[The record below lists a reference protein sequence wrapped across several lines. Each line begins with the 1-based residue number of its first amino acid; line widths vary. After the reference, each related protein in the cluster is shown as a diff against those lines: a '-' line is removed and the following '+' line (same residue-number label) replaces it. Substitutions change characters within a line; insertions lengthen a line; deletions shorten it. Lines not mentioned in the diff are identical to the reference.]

1 MKANITHTE
10 WEKQYMYTL
19 LSSPYAFEAFRYQQ
33 KNIKHFDQFTSR
45 LIPRAKQI
53 KQNYIITFNP
63 LFKNKIIKN
72 RIEYILSTITR
83 EYNCLNS
90 GFNFIVFNIQFIVKH
105 NHINIDTCSIDL
117 HLCGKSYVSSICDK
131 LDEKLHFQ
139 TQHIHMING
148 SKTINEIYAKNIT
161 EQYTKLSC
169 TPNNKTNEYA
179 VKIKYIKYANNIK
192 EAIDIFETFLTD
204 FINTYIQC
212 DVITPFKIITN
223 TNRYKKYQN
232 IGIEFEYD
240 YKDGIKW
247 QDYKKYKDIISY
259 DDDYDGNM
267 PNRINETRLRL
278 NGNKGFI
285 GLYDYLNYIKKYNI
299 NPVSIHIHIDCD
311 YDNTFDRLYN
321 LYSMKSLI
329 NTIHNNEYYCIT
341 ILRTIF
347 FTNTKHQY
355 SNVGIYDIMYNNI
368 YLNVQRTIE
377 YRFCYPTYNYTSI
390 ITQIL
395 VLSLITYAIKH
406 KTKINIKL
414 LDLIYVT
421 YLKLISTK

>member
-53 KQNYIITFNP
+53 KQDYTISFNP

-72 RIEYILSTITR
+72 RIKYLLSTITR

-90 GFNFIVFNIQFIVKH
+90 KFNFIVFNIQFIVK
-105 NHINIDTCSIDL
+105 NNCIDIDTCSIDL
-117 HLCGKSYVSSICDK
+117 HLCSKSYVSSIYDK

-139 TQHIHMING
+139 TQHIYMING
-148 SKTINEIYAKNIT
+148 NETTNEIYIKSIT
-161 EQYTKLSC
+161 EQYTRLSC
-169 TPNNKTNEYA
+169 TPNNKTNKHA

-192 EAIDIFETFLTD
+192 EVIDIFKTFLTD
-204 FINTYIQC
+204 FINTYIH
-212 DVITPFKIITN
+212 INNSFEIITN
-223 TNRYKKYQN
+223 ANRYKKYQN

-240 YKDGIKW
+240 YKGGIKW

-259 DDDYDGNM
+259 DDNYDGNM
-267 PNRINETRLRL
+267 SGRVNETRLRL
-278 NGNKGFI
+278 NGNRGFI

-311 YDNTFDRLYN
+311 YDNTFDK
-321 LYSMKSLI
+321 LYSIYSIKSLI
-329 NTIHNNEYYCIT
+329 NAIHNNEYFCMT

-347 FTNTKHQY
+347 FTNTKYQY
-355 SNVGIYDIMYNNI
+355 SNVGIYDIIYNNI
-368 YLNVQRTIE
+368 YLNVQRTME

-406 KTKINIKL
+406 NTKINIKL

-421 YLKLISTK
+421 YLKLISIK

>member
-53 KQNYIITFNP
+53 KQDYTIAFNP

-72 RIEYILSTITR
+72 HIKYLLSRVTQ

-90 GFNFIVFNIQFIVKH
+90 EFNFIVFDILSIVKH
-105 NHINIDTCSIDL
+105 NCIDIDTCDIDL
-117 HLCGKSYVSSICDK
+117 HLCSKSYVSSIYDK

-139 TQHIHMING
+139 TQHIYMING
-148 SKTINEIYAKNIT
+148 SERINEIYTKSIT
-161 EQYTKLSC
+161 EQYTRLSC
-169 TPNNKTNEYA
+169 TPNNKTNEHA
-179 VKIKYIKYANNIK
+179 IKIKYIKYANNIK
-192 EAIDIFETFLTD
+192 EVIDIFKTFLTD
-204 FINTYIQC
+204 FINTYIH
-212 DVITPFKIITN
+212 INNSFEIITN

-259 DDDYDGNM
+259 DDNYDGNM
-267 PNRINETRLRL
+267 SGRVNETRLRL
-278 NGNKGFI
+278 NGNRGFI

-311 YDNTFDRLYN
+311 YDNSFDKLYN
-321 LYSMKSLI
+321 IYSIKSLI
-329 NTIHNNEYYCIT
+329 NAIHNNKYFCMT

-347 FTNTKHQY
+347 FTNTKYQY
-355 SNVGIYDIMYNNI
+355 SNVGIYDIIYNNI
-368 YLNVQRTIE
+368 YLNAQHTIE

-406 KTKINIKL
+406 NTKINIKL

-421 YLKLISTK
+421 YLKLISIK

>member
-53 KQNYIITFNP
+53 KQDYTIAFNP

-72 RIEYILSTITR
+72 RIKYLLSTITR

-90 GFNFIVFNIQFIVKH
+90 RFNFIVFNIQFIVKH

-117 HLCGKSYVSSICDK
+117 HLCSKSYVSSICDK

-139 TQHIHMING
+139 TQHIYMING
-148 SKTINEIYAKNIT
+148 SETINEIYAKNIT

-169 TPNNKTNEYA
+169 TPNDKTNKHA
-179 VKIKYIKYANNIK
+179 VKIEYIKYANNIK
-192 EAIDIFETFLTD
+192 EVIDIFETFLTD
-204 FINTYIQC
+204 FINTYIQY
-212 DVITPFKIITN
+212 DVTTPFKIITH
-223 TNRYKKYQN
+223 TNKYKKYQN

-240 YKDGIKW
+240 YKGGIKW

-259 DDDYDGNM
+259 DDNYDGNI
-267 PNRINETRLRL
+267 PNRVNETRLRL
-278 NGNKGFI
+278 NGNKGFT

-311 YDNTFDRLYN
+311 YDNTFDRLYDI
-321 LYSMKSLI
+321 YSIKSLI
-329 NTIHNNEYYCIT
+329 NTIHNNKYYCIT
-341 ILRTIF
+341 ILRIIF
-347 FTNTKHQY
+347 FTNIKHKY
-355 SNVGIYDIMYNNI
+355 SNVDIYDIMYNNI
-368 YLNVQRTIE
+368 YLNGQRTIE

>member
-19 LSSPYAFEAFRYQQ
+19 LSSPYAFEAFKYQQ

-53 KQNYIITFNP
+53 KQDYTIAFNP

-72 RIEYILSTITR
+72 RIEYLLSTITR

-90 GFNFIVFNIQFIVKH
+90 KFNFIVFNIQFIVK
-105 NHINIDTCSIDL
+105 NNCIDIDTCNIDL
-117 HLCGKSYVSSICDK
+117 HLCSKSYVSSIYDK

-139 TQHIHMING
+139 TQHIYMING
-148 SKTINEIYAKNIT
+148 SETTNEIYAKNIT

-169 TPNNKTNEYA
+169 TPNDKTNKHA
-179 VKIKYIKYANNIK
+179 VKIKYIKYVNNTK
-192 EAIDIFETFLTD
+192 ELIDIFETFLAD
-204 FINTYIQC
+204 FINTYIH
-212 DVITPFKIITN
+212 IYNPFKIITN

-240 YKDGIKW
+240 YKGGIKW

-259 DDDYDGNM
+259 DDDYDGNI
-267 PNRINETRLRL
+267 PNRVNETRLRL
-278 NGNKGFI
+278 NGNKGFT
-285 GLYDYLNYIKKYNI
+285 GLYDYLNYIEKYNI

-321 LYSMKSLI
+321 LYSIKSLI
-329 NTIHNNEYYCIT
+329 NAIHNNEYYCMT

-347 FTNTKHQY
+347 FTDTKHQY

-368 YLNVQRTIE
+368 YLNAFHTIE

>member
-45 LIPRAKQI
+45 LIPCAKQI
-53 KQNYIITFNP
+53 KQDYTIAFNP

-72 RIEYILSTITR
+72 RIKYLLSTITQ

-90 GFNFIVFNIQFIVKH
+90 KFNFIVFDIQFIVKH
-105 NHINIDTCSIDL
+105 NCIDIDTCDIDL
-117 HLCGKSYVSSICDK
+117 HLCSKSYVSSIYDK

-139 TQHIHMING
+139 TQHIYMING
-148 SKTINEIYAKNIT
+148 SETINEIYTKSIT
-161 EQYTKLSC
+161 EQYTRLSC
-169 TPNNKTNEYA
+169 TPNNKTNKHV

-192 EAIDIFETFLTD
+192 EVIDIFKTFLTD
-204 FINTYIQC
+204 FINTYIH
-212 DVITPFKIITN
+212 INNPFEIITN

-240 YKDGIKW
+240 YKGGIKW

-259 DDDYDGNM
+259 DDNYDGNM
-267 PNRINETRLRL
+267 SGRVNETRLRL
-278 NGNKGFI
+278 NGNRGFI

-311 YDNTFDRLYN
+311 YDNTFDKLYN
-321 LYSMKSLI
+321 IYSIKSLI
-329 NTIHNNEYYCIT
+329 NAIHNNEYFCMT

-347 FTNTKHQY
+347 FTNTKYQY
-355 SNVGIYDIMYNNI
+355 SNVGIYDNIYNNI
-368 YLNVQRTIE
+368 HLNAQRTME

-406 KTKINIKL
+406 NTKINIKL

-421 YLKLISTK
+421 YLKLISIK

>member
-53 KQNYIITFNP
+53 KQDYTIAFNP

-72 RIEYILSTITR
+72 RIKYLLSRVTQ

-90 GFNFIVFNIQFIVKH
+90 KFNFIVFDILFIVKH
-105 NHINIDTCSIDL
+105 NCIDIDTCDIDL
-117 HLCGKSYVSSICDK
+117 HLCSKSYVSSIYDK

-139 TQHIHMING
+139 TQHIYTING
-148 SKTINEIYAKNIT
+148 SETINEIYTKNIT
-161 EQYTKLSC
+161 EQYTRLSC
-169 TPNNKTNEYA
+169 TPNNKTNKHA

-192 EAIDIFETFLTD
+192 EVIDIFKTFLTD
-204 FINTYIQC
+204 FINTYIH
-212 DVITPFKIITN
+212 INNPFEIITN
-223 TNRYKKYQN
+223 INRYKKYQN

-240 YKDGIKW
+240 YKGGIKW

-259 DDDYDGNM
+259 NDNYDGNM
-267 PNRINETRLRL
+267 PGRVNETRLRL
-278 NGNKGFI
+278 NGNRGFI

-299 NPVSIHIHIDCD
+299 NPISIHIHIDCD
-311 YDNTFDRLYN
+311 YDNTFDKLYN
-321 LYSMKSLI
+321 IYSIKSLI
-329 NTIHNNEYYCIT
+329 NAIHNNEYSCMT

-347 FTNTKHQY
+347 FTNTKYQY
-355 SNVGIYDIMYNNI
+355 SNVGIYDIIYNNI
-368 YLNVQRTIE
+368 YLNAQRTME

-406 KTKINIKL
+406 NTKINIKL

-421 YLKLISTK
+421 YLKLISIK

>member
-53 KQNYIITFNP
+53 KQDYTISFNP

-72 RIEYILSTITR
+72 RIKYLLSTITR

-90 GFNFIVFNIQFIVKH
+90 KFNFIVFNIQFIVK
-105 NHINIDTCSIDL
+105 NNCIDIDTCSIDL
-117 HLCGKSYVSSICDK
+117 HLCSKSYISSIYDK

-139 TQHIHMING
+139 TQHIYMING
-148 SKTINEIYAKNIT
+148 NETTNEIYAKNIT
-161 EQYTKLSC
+161 EQYTKLSYI
-169 TPNNKTNEYA
+169 PNDKTNKYS
-179 VKIKYIKYANNIK
+179 VKIEYIKRANNVK
-192 EAIDIFETFLTD
+192 EAINIFKTFITD
-204 FINTYIQC
+204 FIHTYIHINNPFE
-212 DVITPFKIITN
+212 ITTYIDTH
-223 TNRYKKYQN
+223 KKYQN

-240 YKDGIKW
+240 YKGGIKW

-259 DDDYDGNM
+259 DDNYDGNI
-267 PNRINETRLRL
+267 PNHVNETRLRL
-278 NGNKGFI
+278 NGNKGFT
-285 GLYDYLNYIKKYNI
+285 GLYDYLNYIEKYNI
-299 NPVSIHIHIDCD
+299 NPVSMHIHIDCD
-311 YDNTFDRLYN
+311 YDNTFNRLYDI
-321 LYSMKSLI
+321 YSIKSLI
-329 NTIHNNEYYCIT
+329 NTIHNNKYYCMT

-347 FTNTKHQY
+347 FTNTKYQY
-355 SNVGIYDIMYNNI
+355 SNVGIYDIIYNNI
-368 YLNVQRTIE
+368 YLNIQRTIE